1 MAINN
6 VIWEKKYKFEADN
19 MPADTFRR
27 VAKAMAHTPEQEEE
41 FFYEMDS
48 LRFLPGGRILAVS
61 GTGIERATASNCYV
75 LPSPVDSMSG
85 IMDAL
90 KEGALTMKS
99 GGGIGINFS
108 SLRPYNAPVIGTGS
122 VSSGPV
128 SFMDQWNSMS
138 RTISGVGARKGAMI
152 AIMDVSH
159 PDIEKFI
166 KAKSGNSAIT
176 PILEK
181 FNISV
186 GISEAFME
194 AVKKNAEW
202 PLTFNGTAYGSIN
215 ASDLFNMV
223 IENNHKKAEPGVLF
237 LDTINKANSLSYAEK
252 IEATNPC
259 GEQALPSYGACTLG
273 ALNLTQFI
281 KNAFTGESLFDWGA
295 FKIAIRNGVRF
306 LDSTVDNNYY
316 PLPQQE
322 QEAKNKRRIGLGIMG
337 LGSALAMVCAKY
349 GSDEGNT
356 TVALIMRV
364 LRDEAFRASIELA
377 KEKGAF
383 PLFNAKKYLAR
394 GFAKALPEDIRADI
408 KKYGIRNSHL
418 LTIAP
423 TGSIAQLAGNVSGG
437 LEPIF
442 CVEFKRRNY
451 GEVSV
456 VRDYAYALYVEKFGE
471 PLSIPE
477 YFVSAHDLTPQQHIE
492 VMSICQKYI
501 DASISKTINL
511 PKETTVEEMKNIYM
525 QAWELGLKGCT
536 TYREGSL
543 DDEILSRASTPDG
556 QAQTEPAPQVVKERF
571 RRPDVLSGK
580 TYKVKPP
587 DQKHAYYLTFTYYV
601 ASNGRNHAYEFF
613 INTKDPS
620 AEEWT
625 TLITRITS
633 AVFRNVDDPTFLVDE
648 FRDIKSLQTGFWSAV
663 RHKWVP
669 SLAAEFGERMKEF
682 FTEIGLM
689 EPDVPIESYEA
700 EANGHAAEQN
710 GEVQKLA
717 YCKVCGQYGGV
728 FEEGCFKCLSCG
740 YNKCGGA

>member
-1 MAINN
+1 MINKK
-6 VIWEKKYKFEADN
+6 IWEKKYKFKTDVT
-19 MPADTFRR
+19 PADTFRR
-27 VAKAMAHTPEQEEE
+27 VARAMAETPEQEADFFEE
-41 FFYEMDS
+41 MNS
-48 LRFLPGGRILAVS
+48 LKFLPGGRILAVA
-61 GTGIERATASNCYV
+61 GTGVEQATASNCYV
-75 LPSPVDSMSG
+75 LPSPEDSMSG

-108 SLRPYNAPVIGTGS
+108 SLRPYNAPVVGTGS

-128 SFMDQWNSMS
+128 SFMDQWNAMS

-152 AIMDVSH
+152 AILNVDH

-166 KAKSGNSAIT
+166 KAKANNSVAT
-176 PILEK
+176 PTLEK

-186 GISEAFME
+186 GISDAFMAAVE
-194 AVKKNAEW
+194 ANTGW
-202 PLTFNGTAYGSIN
+202 PLKFGGKDYGTIN
-215 ASDLFNMV
+215 AAELFNTI
-223 IENNHKKAEPGVLF
+223 IENNHKKAEPGVVF
-237 LDTINKANSLSYAEK
+237 LDTINKSNSLSYTET

-259 GEQALPSYGACTLG
+259 GEQSLPAYGACTLG
-273 ALNLTQFI
+273 ALNLARFI
-281 KNAFTGESLFDWGA
+281 ENPFTEAAFFDA
-295 FKIAIRNGVRF
+295 ETFRVSVRRAIRF
-306 LDSTVDNNYY
+306 LDTTVDNNFY
-316 PLPQQE
+316 PLPGQKH
-322 QEAKNKRRIGLGIMG
+322 EATSKRRIGLGIMG
-337 LGSALAMVCAKY
+337 LGSALAMIGVKY
-349 GSDEGNT
+349 GSIGGNQA
-356 TVALIMRV
+356 VELVMKI
-364 LRDEAFRASIELA
+364 LRDEAFIESSLLA

-383 PLFNAKKYLAR
+383 PLFDAKKYLTG
-394 GFAKALPEDIRADI
+394 GFAKTLPADIRADI

-456 VRDYAYALYVEKFGE
+456 VRDYAYARYVEKFGE
-471 PLSIPE
+471 PTKIPD
-477 YFVSAHDLTPQQHIE
+477 YFVSAHDLTPQQHIDT
-492 VMSICQKYI
+492 MSICQKYI

-511 PKETTVEEMKNIYM
+511 PKEATIEQMKNIYM
-525 QAWELGLKGCT
+525 QAWKMGLKGCT

-543 DDEILSRASTPDG
+543 DEEILSKTSPENAEPKP
-556 QAQTEPAPQVVKERF
+556 QTVGEKF
-571 RRPDVLSGK
+571 KRPDVLSGK

-601 ASNGRNHAYEFF
+601 DSNGKNHAYEFF

-648 FRDIKSLQTGFWSAV
+648 FRDIKSLQTGFWSSI

-682 FTEIGLM
+682 FAEIGIM
-689 EPDVPIESYEA
+689 EPDVPIETYEA
-700 EANGHAAEQN
+700 EANEHAKEN
-710 GEVQKLA
+710 GSQKLA
-717 YCKVCGQYGGV
+717 YCKACGQFGGI

-740 YNKCGGA
+740 YNKCG